1 MRQGWLLPFL
11 VVSLAAITGCYAPDG
26 GFNPTSGRGF
36 TYESTSMRPLTVSV
50 IDTRTE
56 EPFFTMEIPPGK
68 QLTFAFKE
76 GGGDDPVYTPDR
88 MNYSVWD
95 NGVTTGHL
103 DNQLTCPPTSCRR
116 IDVEIRKGP
125 VWPEPDPAVRLRTD
139 QAADR
144 PAYATPK
151 GGAAPDASKKQYD
164 N

>member
-1 MRQGWLLPFL
+1 MRQGWFLPFL

-68 QLTFAFKE
+68 QLTFSFKE

-103 DNQLTCPPTSCRR
+103 DNQLTCPPTSC
-116 IDVEIRKGP
+116 
-125 VWPEPDPAVRLRTD
+125 
-139 QAADR
+139 
-144 PAYATPK
+144 
-151 GGAAPDASKKQYD
+151 
-164 N
+164 